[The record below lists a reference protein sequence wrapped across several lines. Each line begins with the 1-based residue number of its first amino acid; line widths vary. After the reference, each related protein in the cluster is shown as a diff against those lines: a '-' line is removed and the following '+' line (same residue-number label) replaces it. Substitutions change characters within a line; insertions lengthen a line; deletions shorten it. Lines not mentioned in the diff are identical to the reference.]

1 MKNLFKDEKTS
12 PWIVLIIS
20 FLVMI
25 LIIQILSWQYHRIAK
40 EEISLLEIKVEK
52 AIAGETLKDF
62 MEARITKN
70 KSQATILLTERA
82 MEQVSKGEIEL
93 IDDFQSFEILETT
106 QLGENEFNF
115 LVKIQFQ
122 NGTETIELIKTTK
135 ILDKYYIDS
144 IQLPG

>member
-82 MEQVSKGEIEL
+82 MEQVSRGEIEL
-93 IDDFQSFEILETT
+93 MDNFQSFEILETT

-122 NGTETIELIKTTK
+122 NGTEMTELIKTTK
-135 ILDKYYIDS
+135 ILDKYYVDS

>member
-122 NGTETIELIKTTK
+122 NGTEMIELIKTTK
-135 ILDKYYIDS
+135 ILDKYYVDS

>member
-1 MKNLFKDEKTS
+1 
-12 PWIVLIIS
+12 
-20 FLVMI
+20 
-25 LIIQILSWQYHRIAK
+25 
-40 EEISLLEIKVEK
+40 
-52 AIAGETLKDF
+52 ETLKDF

-122 NGTETIELIKTTK
+122 NGTEMTELIKTTK
-135 ILDKYYIDS
+135 ILDKYYVDS

>member
-122 NGTETIELIKTTK
+122 NGTEMTELIKT
-135 ILDKYYIDS
+135 
-144 IQLPG
+144 

>member
-82 MEQVSKGEIEL
+82 MEQVSRGEIEL
-93 IDDFQSFEILETT
+93 MDNFQSFEILETT
-106 QLGENEFNF
+106 QLGENGFNF

-122 NGTETIELIKTTK
+122 NGTEMTELIKTTK

>member
-122 NGTETIELIKTTK
+122 NGTEMTELIKTTK

>member
-82 MEQVSKGEIEL
+82 MEQVSRGEIEL
-93 IDDFQSFEILETT
+93 MDNFQSFEILETT

-122 NGTETIELIKTTK
+122 NGTEMIELIKTTK

>member
-25 LIIQILSWQYHRIAK
+25 LIIQILSWQYHRMAT
-40 EEISLLEIKVEK
+40 EEISSLETKVEK
-52 AIAGETLKDF
+52 TIARETLKDF
-62 MEARITKN
+62 MKARITKN

-122 NGTETIELIKTTK
+122 NGTEMTELIKTTK

>member
-82 MEQVSKGEIEL
+82 MEQVSRGEIEL
-93 IDDFQSFEILETT
+93 MDNFQSFEILETT
-106 QLGENEFNF
+106 QLGENGFNF

-122 NGTETIELIKTTK
+122 NGTEMIELIKTTK